1 MTAPGA
7 PARLLVVDDVE
18 VNRDL
23 LMRRLTQQGHEV
35 EMAANG
41 REALDVLR
49 SGKAFD
55 LVLLDVMMPELDGY
69 QVLEA
74 LRADATLRSL
84 PVIMVSAVNEV
95 ESVVRCLEAGAE
107 DYLSKPFNPALLRAR
122 VGSTL
127 EKKRLRDVERLHA
140 KNLERELEIGRNIQK
155 SFLPRSLPV
164 VQGWE
169 IAAML
174 RPARQVGGDFYDA
187 FPLSG
192 GGIGLAVGDVCDKGV
207 GAALFV
213 ALVRTLL
220 RATAERLAANRP
232 DDWDRVVLE
241 PVALTSDYVVRT
253 HAETNMF
260 ATLFFAALD
269 PASGAL
275 VWLNAGHEPPYLRR
289 ASGAV
294 ERLEPTAGAVGLMPD
309 AIFEIARATLSPGDV
324 LLAFT
329 DGVTEARDP
338 EGLLFGSGRL
348 DALVGNGAAAP
359 DLVSA
364 IAAAVDAHARGAD
377 PADDI
382 ALLAV
387 RRTLPQDRDTP

>member
-1 MTAPGA
+1 MTATGR

-18 VNRDL
+18 MNRDL
-23 LMRRLTQQGHEV
+23 LARRLTQQGHVV

-41 REALDVLR
+41 REALEVLR
-49 SGKAFD
+49 SGKEFD

-74 LRADATLRSL
+74 LRADPVLRSL
-84 PVIMVSAVNEV
+84 PVIMVSAVNEI

-107 DYLSKPFNPALLRAR
+107 DYLPKPFNPVILRAR

-140 KNLERELEIGRNIQK
+140 KSLERELEIGHDIQQ
-155 SFLPRSLPV
+155 SFLPRSLPLAP
-164 VQGWE
+164 GWE
-169 IAAML
+169 IAAHL
-174 RPARQVGGDFYDA
+174 RPARRVGGDFYDA

-220 RATAERLAANRP
+220 RATAERLAVDHPGDR
-232 DDWDRVVLE
+232 DRVVRE
-241 PVALTSDYVVRT
+241 PVALTSEYIVRT
-253 HAETNMF
+253 HGETNMF
-260 ATLFFAALD
+260 ATLFFAVLD
-269 PASGAL
+269 PATGHL

-309 AIFEIARATLSPGDV
+309 GAFEIARATLAPGDV
-324 LLAFT
+324 LLVFT
-329 DGVTEARDP
+329 DGVTEARGP
-338 EGLLFGSGRL
+338 EGSLFGSERL
-348 DALVGNGAAAP
+348 DTLVGEGAASAP
-359 DLVSA
+359 DLVA
-364 IAAAVDAHARGAD
+364 RIEAAVSEHARGAEQ
-377 PADDI
+377 ADDI

-387 RRTLPQDRDTP
+387 RRALP

>member
-1 MTAPGA
+1 
-7 PARLLVVDDVE
+7 VDDVE
-18 VNRDL
+18 MNRDL
-23 LMRRLTQQGHEV
+23 LARRLTQQGHEV
-35 EMAANG
+35 EMAGNG

-49 SGKAFD
+49 SGREFD

-107 DYLSKPFNPALLRAR
+107 DYLAKPFNPVLLRAR

-127 EKKRLRDVERLHA
+127 ERKRLRDVERLHA
-140 KNLERELEIGRNIQK
+140 KSLERELEIGHNIQK
-155 SFLPRSLPV
+155 SFLPRSLPLAP
-164 VQGWE
+164 GWE
-169 IAAML
+169 ITAKL
-174 RPARQVGGDFYDA
+174 RAARQVGGDFYDA

-220 RATAERLAANRP
+220 RATAERLAVAHP
-232 DDWDRVVLE
+232 GDWGRIVLE
-241 PVALTSDYVVRT
+241 PVALTSEYVVRT
-253 HAETNMF
+253 HGETNMF
-260 ATLFFAALD
+260 ATLFFAALE

-309 AIFEIARATLSPGDV
+309 AAFEIARATLSPGDV

-348 DALVGNGAAAP
+348 DALVGDGAAGA
-359 DLVSA
+359 DLVSR
-364 IAAAVDAHARGAD
+364 IAAAVDAHARGAE
-377 PADDI
+377 PADDV

-387 RRTLPQDRDTP
+387 RRALS

>member
-1 MTAPGA
+1 MTATGR

-23 LMRRLTQQGHEV
+23 LARRLTQQGHEV

-49 SGKAFD
+49 SGREFD

-74 LRADATLRSL
+74 LRADPVLRSL
-84 PVIMVSAVNEV
+84 PVIMVSAVTEI

-107 DYLSKPFNPALLRAR
+107 DYLPKPFNPVLLRAR
-122 VGSTL
+122 VGSSL
-127 EKKRLRDVERLHA
+127 EKKRLRDRERLYA
-140 KNLERELEIGRNIQK
+140 KSLERELDIGHNIQK

-164 VQGWE
+164 APGWE
-169 IAAML
+169 LAARL
-174 RPARQVGGDFYDA
+174 KAARQVGGDFYDA
-187 FPLSG
+187 FALSG

-220 RATAERLAANRP
+220 RATAERLAVDHPGDA
-232 DDWDRVVLE
+232 DRVVQE
-241 PVALTSDYVVRT
+241 PVTLTSNYVART
-253 HAETNMF
+253 HGETNMF

-269 PASGAL
+269 PASGSL

-289 ASGAV
+289 ASGTL

-309 AIFEIARATLSPGDV
+309 GVFGLARTTLAPGDT

-329 DGVTEARDP
+329 DGVTDARDP
-338 EGLLFGSGRL
+338 DGLLFGPERL
-348 DALVGNGAAAP
+348 EALVAEPEASAA
-359 DLVSA
+359 DLVA
-364 IAAAVDAHARGAD
+364 RIEAAVEAHARGAE
-377 PADDI
+377 PADDV

-387 RRTLPQDRDTP
+387 RRTLP

>member
-1 MTAPGA
+1 VTAGGR

-18 VNRDL
+18 MNRDL
-23 LMRRLTQQGHEV
+23 LARRLTQQGHEV
-35 EMAANG
+35 EMAVNG
-41 REALDVLR
+41 REALEVLR
-49 SGKAFD
+49 SGRDFD

-74 LRADATLRSL
+74 LRADAALRSL

-107 DYLSKPFNPALLRAR
+107 DYLPKPFNPVLLRAR

-127 EKKRLRDVERLHA
+127 ERKRLRDVERLHA
-140 KNLERELEIGRNIQK
+140 KSLERELEIGHNIQK
-155 SFLPRSLPV
+155 SFLPRSLPLV
-164 VQGWE
+164 PGWE
-169 IAAML
+169 ITASL

-220 RATAERLAANRP
+220 RATSERLAVAHP
-232 DDWDRVVLE
+232 GDWGRVVLE
-241 PVALTSDYVVRT
+241 PVALTSEYVVRT
-253 HAETNMF
+253 HGETNMF
-260 ATLFFAALD
+260 ATLFFAVLD
-269 PASGAL
+269 PDSGAL

-294 ERLEPTAGAVGLMPD
+294 ERLEPTAGAMGLMPD
-309 AIFEIARATLSPGDV
+309 AAFEIARATLSPGDV

-338 EGLLFGSGRL
+338 EGRLFGSGRL
-348 DALVGNGAAAP
+348 DALVGDGAAAP
-359 DLVSA
+359 DLVSR
-364 IAAAVDAHARGAD
+364 IAAAVDAHARGAE
-377 PADDI
+377 PADDV
-382 ALLAV
+382 ALLSV
-387 RRTLPQDRDTP
+387 RRTLP